1 MVDRCRP
8 TIPVNRSSTA
18 RRAGVPGGE
27 FPLWVA
33 ITGDRK
39 AYVSSLRD
47 REIVVL
53 DLAGDTLSIARR
65 IHVPGNPNRMILDRE
80 QRRLFVALDNSDFVA
95 IIDTAR
101 EHARDADGR
110 QRLRPGPHRPETCP
124 ESLCG
129 STLIFVIEDD
139 AQDGPDHVDAQRTVA
154 YVIGPR

>member
-1 MVDRCRP
+1 
-8 TIPVNRSSTA
+8 
-18 RRAGVPGGE
+18 
-27 FPLWVA
+27 
-33 ITGDRK
+33 
-39 AYVSSLRD
+39 
-47 REIVVL
+47 
-53 DLAGDTLSIARR
+53 
-65 IHVPGNPNRMILDRE
+65 PNRMILDRE

-139 AQDGPDHVDAQRTVA
+139 AQDGPDHVDAADRGLRHRSALKPAFFGKDRSAVVSRT
-154 YVIGPR
+154 